1 MDCAYYCDMR
11 AAIPNA
17 LTLGNL
23 IMGLLALLALFK
35 MDQPVTATYCVL
47 AALVLDVFDGAVARA
62 LKVSGELG
70 KQLDSL
76 ADAVSFGV
84 VPGMTAYWLM
94 DFWWTDQSK
103 EVHASVYLALL
114 IPLAAV
120 LRLARFNIDTRQ
132 THYFIGLPTPSAA
145 AVIMSLPLVMS
156 QRESLTWWVTH
167 PLLIGVLSVVLSA
180 AMLAPIPLVS
190 LKAQKNGKGLHWIV
204 VFLAVMALPAFW
216 FLGAMAVPLVVC
228 LYLLMSMI
236 FFRPQ

>member
-1 MDCAYYCDMR
+1 MR

-23 IMGLLALLALFK
+23 LMGLLALLALFK
-35 MDQPVTATYCVL
+35 MDQPAWAAYCVL
-47 AALVLDVFDGAVARA
+47 AALVFDVMDGAVARA

-94 DFWWTDQSK
+94 DFWWMEQSK
-103 EVHASVYLALL
+103 AAHWSIYLALL
-114 IPLAAV
+114 LPLAAV
-120 LRLARFNIDTRQ
+120 LRLARFNIDSRQ
-132 THYFIGLPTPSAA
+132 SHYFIGLPTPSAA
-145 AVIMSLPLVMS
+145 AVVMSLAAAVA
-156 QRESLTWWVTH
+156 QNDQWIWWLCH
-167 PLLIGVLSVVLSA
+167 PLLLVLLSIVLSV

-190 LKAQKNGKGLHWIV
+190 LKPQGNGKGLHWV
-204 VFLAVMALPAFW
+204 VYFLGIAALPALW
-216 FLGAMAVPLVVC
+216 FLGVLAVPLVVC